1 MSATRVPVI
10 DFAPFLDG
18 DQGERAAVVTAIDRA
33 AREVGFMCLVGHGLP
48 DDQLK
53 ALFQA
58 QRDFFALPDTVKAQ
72 AAFAYDDTDANT
84 GYVAVGKERL
94 DVKRAPDLKES
105 FQIREPG
112 LYGRVNRWPAGQEA
126 FRATAEAFFAAV
138 SDLSMKVLEA
148 FELGLGTEP
157 GYFRDRHRTHSQI
170 LRLLHY
176 PPLPPAFQAE
186 RGQARAGGH
195 TDYGSVTLLFQDDIG
210 GLEVRDAD
218 GKWVPVDPVP
228 GGVVINTGDIMAR
241 WTNDV
246 YRSTLHRVRLPEHAG
261 GGRARYS
268 VAFFNDPDNEA
279 EIRVL
284 DQCVS
289 DDNACRYAP
298 ILTGDYLVSRRAAS
312 Y

>member
-1 MSATRVPVI
+1 MSVTRVPVI
-10 DFAPFLDG
+10 DFAPFLKG
-18 DQGERAAVVTAIDRA
+18 GESERAKVVAAVDRA
-33 AREVGFMCLVGHGLP
+33 ARDVGFMCLVGHGLP
-48 DDQLK
+48 EARLTT
-53 ALFQA
+53 LFQA
-58 QRDFFALPDTVKAQ
+58 QRDFFALPDAVKAE

-112 LYGRVNRWPAGQEA
+112 LYGHVNRWPSGQAA
-126 FRATAEAFFAAV
+126 FRATVEDFFAAV
-138 SDLSMKVLEA
+138 SDLSMQVLEA

-176 PPLPPAFQAE
+176 PPLPPAFEAE

-210 GLEVRDAD
+210 GLEVRDGA

-268 VAFFNDPDNEA
+268 VAFFNDPDNDA

-284 DQCVS
+284 DQCVG
-289 DDNACRYAP
+289 DDNARRYPP

>member
-1 MSATRVPVI
+1 MTETRVPGI
-10 DFAPFLDG
+10 DFAPCLNG
-18 DQGERAAVVTAIDRA
+18 DAAARAAVVDAIDGA
-33 AREVGFMCLVGHGLP
+33 ARQVGFLCLVGHGLP
-48 DDQLK
+48 DARLE
-53 ALFQA
+53 ALLRT

-72 AAFAYDDTDANT
+72 AAFRYDDTDANT
-84 GYVAVGKERL
+84 SYVAVGKERL

-105 FQIREPG
+105 FQLREPG
-112 LYGRVNRWPAGQEA
+112 LYGDVNLWPEGQDD
-126 FRATAEAFFAAV
+126 FRAAAESFFAAV

-148 FELGLGTEP
+148 FELALGTEP

-176 PPLPPAFQAE
+176 PPLPAEFRAE

-195 TDYGSVTLLFQDDIG
+195 TDYGSLTLLFQDDIG
-210 GLEVRDAD
+210 GLEVRAVD
-218 GKWVPVDPVP
+218 GQWVSVDPVP

-246 YRSTLHRVRLPEHAG
+246 YRSTLHRVRLPDNDGA
-261 GGRARYS
+261 GRARYS
-268 VAFFNDPDNEA
+268 IAFFNDPDNDA

-289 DDNACRYAP
+289 EDNGCRYPP